1 MRHAADRRAVR
12 EAVLDADQARAIAVL
27 ARQVEAHFGTPQDIE
42 WAIAGDRVFLLQA
55 RPITALPETELE
67 PVPVEPPPG
76 YWQREASHAPL
87 PWSPMNRS
95 LFFETR
101 EAATKRWCDEFG
113 LLFERIAFR
122 EIGGWEYVRPVPL
135 GGKDR
140 RPPPRG

>member
-76 YWQREASHAPL
+76 YWQREASHARCP
-87 PWSPMNRS
+87 
-95 LFFETR
+95 
-101 EAATKRWCDEFG
+101 G
-113 LLFERIAFR
+113 
-122 EIGGWEYVRPVPL
+122 
-135 GGKDR
+135 
-140 RPPPRG
+140 PR